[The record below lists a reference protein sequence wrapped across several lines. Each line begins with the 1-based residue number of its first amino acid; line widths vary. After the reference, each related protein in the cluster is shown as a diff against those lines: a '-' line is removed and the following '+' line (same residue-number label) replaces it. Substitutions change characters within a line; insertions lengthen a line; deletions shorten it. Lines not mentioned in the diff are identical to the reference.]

1 MIADCKFINVNAL
14 RGKVKEIISA
24 RKNGQVLEAASADF
38 ALVKAVLG
46 YHPKGAEKTKDM
58 KDLKVDESAHAG
70 TRCFWMVKEDGSV
83 EDISIRKCLDAI
95 EANPPYAE
103 EKKVE
108 EKAEE
113 KAEEKKD
120 EKVEEKVEEKK
131 EETKENVEVKEN
143 AEKKEEEKPK
153 AEAAETEKA
162 PEVAAA

>member
-1 MIADCKFINVNAL
+1 MIADCKFVNVNAL

-108 EKAEE
+108 EKEEKKEE

-131 EETKENVEVKEN
+131 EEKKEEKVEEKVE
-143 AEKKEEEKPK
+143 EKKEEKVE
-153 AEAAETEKA
+153 
-162 PEVAAA
+162 